1 MDFEKRAARDCVG
14 VFGCVRCESR
24 RGACARWPR
33 GRGAAAA
40 RRRGC
45 VSVHAILW
53 QTDDCGNCGRGG
65 AARAGAPP
73 ARPRGCAATAPRCQ
87 RARAAPAG
95 RKQAISALQ
104 FKVLVRGR
112 ASCASAARAAGA
124 CQQLVQTL
132 EKLCVFTGRRAV
144 LLRRFQFDLDKQ
156 PKLPS
161 AAAVSNGRKIG
172 L

>member
-1 MDFEKRAARDCVG
+1 MFGEWTSKSGRRGMLCGA
-14 VFGCVRCESR
+14 FGCVRCESR

-53 QTDDCGNCGRGG
+53 QTDDCGNCRRGG

-73 ARPRGCAATAPRCQ
+73 ARPRGCAATALRCQ

-95 RKQAISALQ
+95 RKKAISALL
-104 FKVLVRGR
+104 FKVLLRGR
-112 ASCASAARAAGA
+112 AS
-124 CQQLVQTL
+124 
-132 EKLCVFTGRRAV
+132 
-144 LLRRFQFDLDKQ
+144 
-156 PKLPS
+156 S
-161 AAAVSNGRKIG
+161 AAAAAADNDSGELLRTILKLSMLAVRRAAQNERR
-172 L
+172 LV